1 MNDKITGIIY
11 LIVGILILVVWFGV
25 PQFFVYLVWII
36 AIILIIAGIYLLILK
51 KGY

>member
-11 LIVGILILVVWFGV
+11 LIIGILILVVYFAAQ
-25 PQFFVYLVWII
+25 QFYVYLVWII
-36 AIILIIAGIYLLILK
+36 AIILIIAGVYLLLFK